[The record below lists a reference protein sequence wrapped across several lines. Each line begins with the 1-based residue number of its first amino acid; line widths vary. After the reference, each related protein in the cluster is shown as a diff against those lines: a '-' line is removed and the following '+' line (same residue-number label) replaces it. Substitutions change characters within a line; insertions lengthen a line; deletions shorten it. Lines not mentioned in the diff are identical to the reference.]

1 MSNNGSGEKEIA
13 KMVSTPNTDNIDN
26 KEMNGPVKIAELMHT
41 SKVRV
46 MKEGIKDFIDVDVEN
61 IDEGQVYGVEY
72 QGDVYGIEKL
82 SDGKIVLYEA
92 VD

>member
-1 MSNNGSGEKEIA
+1 MSINESEGEENVKSIP
-13 KMVSTPNTDNIDN
+13 TPNTDDMGN
-26 KEMNGPVKIAELMHT
+26 KEMGGSEKFAELMHT

-46 MKEGIKDFIDVDVEN
+46 MKEGLKDFIDVDIEN

-72 QGDVYGIEKL
+72 QGNVYGIEKL
-82 SDGKIVLYEA
+82 PDGKIVLYEA